1 MAYSNQTTHYGLPLP
16 VGSDKST
23 WLDTNEAFEAIDS
36 AVYTAAQTASS
47 QAEAISTLQGQMVT
61 ANANIT
67 ANATA
72 ISTEAT
78 TREAQD
84 TAHSTA
90 ISNINTKLGNTSMVG
105 HGDGTVTGI
114 LMDLVTGYDDFVS
127 GHTPTTITIT
137 PVSNTNLSVS
147 TMDLIVDDYLYT
159 LNINATFS
167 GEVAKVASAV
177 PEAYEIRLGTISA
190 QQMSEHF
197 AGLTPD
203 TYYELGR
210 LYASRASMG
219 YGASSGEI
227 SGLLLNSVLRISLYV
242 HNGIGYLVMATGS
255 NSGSIYP
262 KAVST
267 TTIGRYNDTASNVG
281 FAGLITRLK
290 KLTYHV
296 PDAE

>member
-61 ANANIT
+61 ANVNIT

-72 ISTEAT
+72 ISTEAR

-90 ISNINTKLGNTSMVG
+90 ISNINTKLGNTSMSG
-105 HGDGTVTGI
+105 HGNETVTGI
-114 LMDLVTGYDDFVS
+114 LMDLVEGYDEFVS

-147 TMDLIVDDYLYT
+147 TMSLVVDDYLYT
-159 LNINATFS
+159 LDLNVTFS
-167 GEVAKVASAV
+167 GEVARVASAG
-177 PEAYEIRLGTISA
+177 PEAYEIRLATISA
-190 QQMSEHF
+190 EQMSAHF

-210 LYASRASMG
+210 IYCSRYSMG
-219 YGASSGEI
+219 YGSASGEVTGASI
-227 SGLLLNSVLRISLYV
+227 NSLLRVALYV
-242 HNGIGYLVMATGS
+242 HNGIGYLVMGTSAA
-255 NSGSIYP
+255 SGTLYP
-262 KAVST
+262 KMLSS
-267 TTIGRYNDTASNVG
+267 TTIGRYNDTGNNVG

-296 PDAE
+296 PEAE